1 MKYFPLVWAALLRKP
16 AHTILTLLSV
26 VMAFTLFGIMIG
38 FNASVERIVNG
49 AFPERVYVYSRF
61 CTGPG
66 PNVCIMPLAYR
77 EQILR
82 LPGIASIGYRSQVP
96 GYYQDPK
103 NRAYVYMVDEGWCR
117 TRPEYN
123 LTPARCRQLEDSRT
137 GVFITRSIAERYHL
151 KTGDA
156 FPVLTK
162 AVTQADGGKLWP
174 FTVIGILD
182 DIPRET
188 RGYIIGNYS
197 YFDQTQPL
205 NERGTLGTFAINIS
219 VPDPAVSAKTALAIE
234 ALFAN
239 SGDPV
244 HADTE
249 VAEAQASSQWA
260 VNIPFVTMVV
270 AGAGLFMVLFLT
282 GNGIYQSVRERIAEF
297 AVLKTLGFS
306 DWGVMAL
313 VFAEAAIPCLLGAVI
328 GLGLA
333 TAFAAKVPSLMPPSF
348 YLPAPYLPAS
358 VLGVGLVCAIL
369 VALLSAVIPAWR
381 LRGLDVAAA
390 LAGK

>member
-1 MKYFPLVWAALLRKP
+1 MKYFPLIWAALWRKP
-16 AHTILTLLSV
+16 ADFFLTLLS
-26 VMAFTLFGIMIG
+26 MTAAFTLFGIMIG

-49 AFPERVYVYSRF
+49 ALPERIYVLSRF
-61 CTGPG
+61 CNGPG

-82 LPGIASIGYRSQVP
+82 LPGIARIGYQGYVG

-103 NRAYVYMVDEGWCR
+103 NRAVVYMVDEGWCR
-117 TRPEYN
+117 AQPEYN
-123 LTPARCRQLEDSRT
+123 ITPARCRQLQESRT
-137 GVFITRSIAERYHL
+137 GVFMTRGLAERYHL
-151 KTGDA
+151 KPGDA

-162 AVTQADGGKLWP
+162 AVTRADGGKLWP

-182 DIPRET
+182 DIPSET
-188 RGYIIGNYS
+188 RGYIIGNYG
-197 YFDQTQPL
+197 YYDQTQPL
-205 NERGTLGTFAINIS
+205 TERGTVSVYSIDVS
-219 VPDPAVSAKTALAIE
+219 VPDPAVAAKTSLAIE

-239 SGDPV
+239 SSYPV
-244 HADTE
+244 LSDTD
-249 VAEAQASSQWA
+249 VAEAQMNSQGS

-270 AGAGLFMVLFLT
+270 AGAGLFMVLFLV

-297 AVLKTLGFS
+297 AMLKTLGFS

-313 VFAEAAIPCLLGAVI
+313 VFAETAIPCLLGAVI

-333 TAFAAKVPSLMPPSF
+333 TVFAAKVPSLMPPSF
-348 YLPAPYLPAS
+348 YLPPPYLPAS
-358 VLGVGLVCAIL
+358 VLGVGVFCAVL
-369 VALLSAVIPAWR
+369 VALLSAAVPAWR
-381 LRGLDVAAA
+381 LKRLDVAAA